1 MESAITSW
9 DGSFHQLQLASK
21 MKEALRNE
29 KFYKGDNP
37 LDNDDDD
44 NDNDREQTDDDD
56 YSSEEDEEDTKWGK
70 GGVGSL

>member
-44 NDNDREQTDDDD
+44 NDREQTDDDD